1 MNRSFLRGLSF
12 ALGLSLVGGLSFSSS
27 DAFAKKKDKGSET
40 EAEEAIEIV
49 VTNIKAIDDVFA
61 PAGAMLTSLKTAQ
74 DGIKAMNT
82 GIVTA
87 MGLPEGTPVADAL
100 AELKKAAPGML
111 TVKMDGMKP
120 KVDVKP
126 EAPENV
132 KKAVESIN
140 AGGEGIVAAIK
151 AMTEIPEQIKTT
163 VDAAKALP
171 AQVPTIAKDAGL
183 KPTEIPKLVK
193 TVGGNVKAVAQI
205 PEQAKSTGGAAKAS
219 VEIIKGL
226 GG

>member
-1 MNRSFLRGLSF
+1 MNRSFLRGLSL
-12 ALGLSLVGGLSFSSS
+12 ALGLSLMGGLTFTSG
-27 DAFAKKKDKGSET
+27 DAFAKKDKGGDSAS
-40 EAEEAIEIV
+40 AEEVIEIV
-49 VTNIKAIDDVFA
+49 LTNVKPIDDVFA
-61 PAGAMLTSLKTAQ
+61 PAGQMLTNLKTAQ

-132 KKAVESIN
+132 KNAIAAIN
-140 AGGEGIVAAIK
+140 AGGDGIVAAIK
-151 AMTEIPEQIKTT
+151 AMTEIPEQIKGT

-171 AQVPTIAKDAGL
+171 SQVPTIAKEAGL

-193 TVGGNVKAVAQI
+193 AVGGNVKAVAKI
-205 PEQAKSTGGAAKAS
+205 PEQAKATGEAAKAS